1 VLKEFIKILNKEN
14 QLNVLLILTLYFPL
28 NIIEAISLS
37 VIPGFMLFIIDPE
50 KLYSLIDLRNIFP
63 NLDKVSEKERLLY
76 ASIFLIIVFLL
87 RALFIFLV
95 NYFDHKTRLKIN
107 IINSKKLYSSYLY
120 RPYPFHTKN
129 NSSSLIQNVNDVTKS
144 TNVIFS
150 YVNIIKDT
158 LLLIFVLILIFKSLD
173 FLYFILLL
181 LIFVPVLALL
191 FFIKNKIKNLG
202 EIARNFR
209 VATHKSLLESLTSIK
224 FLKVSNTQ
232 KDFIQNF
239 ENKLNASQ
247 SRDFKLSII
256 NLLPKS
262 IIEISALLFIVTFI
276 IYNSLETNT
285 FQSLLPSLS
294 LIVIASIRII
304 PSLTAISININNI
317 KYNFYTVPKICNEI
331 IYWNENSKVIL
342 NSKTGGLIK
351 DFQNSL
357 KVQNLSFSYSNDKTL
372 IKNFNLE
379 INKGSNTVIAG
390 DSGVGKSTLI
400 DLILGLVNPSKGEI
414 FCDKKNIN
422 NDIFGWRNQISFVP
436 QDILLLDTTIKE
448 NIILDFNQQ
457 KFNKKNYENALKI
470 SGLNNVL
477 KKLVKGDETT
487 IGSFSSK
494 ISGGQKQR
502 IGIARA
508 VYLNRPILILDESTN
523 SLNSDA
529 EEQIINNLINSRYT
543 IILISH
549 NLKIINKFDKI
560 VKL

>member
-1 VLKEFIKILNKEN
+1 MLKEFIKILNKEN

-50 KLYSLIDLRNIFP
+50 KLYSLIDLRNIFS
-63 NLDKVSEKERLLY
+63 NLDKVSEKERLFY

-129 NSSSLIQNVNDVTKS
+129 NSSSLIQNVNDVIKS

-150 YVNIIKDT
+150 YANIIKDT

-173 FLYFILLL
+173 FLYFILLS

-331 IYWNENSKVIL
+331 IYWDENSKVIL
-342 NSKTGGLIK
+342 NSQTGGLIK

-400 DLILGLVNPSKGEI
+400 DLILGLVNPTKGEI
-414 FCDKKNIN
+414 FCDKKNIK
-422 NDIFGWRNQISFVP
+422 NDIFGWRNQVSFVP

-448 NIILDFNQQ
+448 NIILDFNKQ

-477 KKLVKGDETT
+477 KNLEKGDETT

-529 EEQIINNLINSRYT
+529 EEQIINNLINSEYT

-549 NLKIINKFDKI
+549 NLKIIDKFQKI

>member
-1 VLKEFIKILNKEN
+1 MLKEFIKILNKEN

-414 FCDKKNIN
+414 FCDKKNIK

-448 NIILDFNQQ
+448 NIILDFNHQ

>member
-1 VLKEFIKILNKEN
+1 MLKEFIKILNKEN

-50 KLYSLIDLRNIFP
+50 KLYSLIDLRNIFS
-63 NLDKVSEKERLLY
+63 NLDKVSEKERLFY

-129 NSSSLIQNVNDVTKS
+129 NSSSLIQNVNDVIKS

-150 YVNIIKDT
+150 YANIIKDT

-173 FLYFILLL
+173 FLYFILLS

-331 IYWNENSKVIL
+331 IYWDENSKVIL
-342 NSKTGGLIK
+342 NSQTGGLIK

-400 DLILGLVNPSKGEI
+400 DLILGLVNPTKGEI
-414 FCDKKNIN
+414 FCDKKNIK
-422 NDIFGWRNQISFVP
+422 NDIFGWRNQVSFVP

-448 NIILDFNQQ
+448 NIILDFNKQ

-470 SGLNNVL
+470 SGLHNVL
-477 KKLVKGDETT
+477 KNLEKGDETT

-529 EEQIINNLINSRYT
+529 EEQIINNLINSEYT

-549 NLKIINKFDKI
+549 NLKIIDKFQKI

>member
-1 VLKEFIKILNKEN
+1 MLKEFIKILNKEN

-63 NLDKVSEKERLLY
+63 NLDKVSEKERLFY

-87 RALFIFLV
+87 RALFIFFV

-129 NSSSLIQNVNDVTKS
+129 NSSSLIQNVNDVIKS

-150 YVNIIKDT
+150 YANIIKDT

-173 FLYFILLL
+173 FFYFILLS

-247 SRDFKLSII
+247 IRDFKLSII

-331 IYWNENSKVIL
+331 IYWDENSKVIL
-342 NSKTGGLIK
+342 NSQTGGLIK

-390 DSGVGKSTLI
+390 DSGVGKSTLV
-400 DLILGLVNPSKGEI
+400 DLILGLVNPTKGEI
-414 FCDKKNIN
+414 FIDKKNIK
-422 NDIFGWRNQISFVP
+422 NDIFGWRNQVSFVP

-448 NIILDFNQQ
+448 NIILDFNKQ
-457 KFNKKNYENALKI
+457 KFDKKNYENALKI
-470 SGLNNVL
+470 SGLHNVL
-477 KKLVKGDETT
+477 KNLEKGDETT

-529 EEQIINNLINSRYT
+529 EEQIINNLINSEYT

-549 NLKIINKFDKI
+549 NLKIINKFQKI

>member
-1 VLKEFIKILNKEN
+1 
-14 QLNVLLILTLYFPL
+14 
-28 NIIEAISLS
+28 
-37 VIPGFMLFIIDPE
+37 M
-50 KLYSLIDLRNIFP
+50 
-63 NLDKVSEKERLLY
+63 
-76 ASIFLIIVFLL
+76 
-87 RALFIFLV
+87 
-95 NYFDHKTRLKIN
+95 
-107 IINSKKLYSSYLY
+107 
-120 RPYPFHTKN
+120 
-129 NSSSLIQNVNDVTKS
+129 
-144 TNVIFS
+144 
-150 YVNIIKDT
+150 
-158 LLLIFVLILIFKSLD
+158 
-173 FLYFILLL
+173 
-181 LIFVPVLALL
+181 

-331 IYWNENSKVIL
+331 IYWDENSKVIL
-342 NSKTGGLIK
+342 NSQTGGLIK

-400 DLILGLVNPSKGEI
+400 DLILGLVNPTKGEI
-414 FCDKKNIN
+414 FCDKKNIK
-422 NDIFGWRNQISFVP
+422 NDIFGWRNQVSF
-436 QDILLLDTTIKE
+436 LSR
-448 NIILDFNQQ
+448 
-457 KFNKKNYENALKI
+457 KI
-470 SGLNNVL
+470 
-477 KKLVKGDETT
+477 
-487 IGSFSSK
+487 F
-494 ISGGQKQR
+494 
-502 IGIARA
+502 
-508 VYLNRPILILDESTN
+508 YC
-523 SLNSDA
+523 
-529 EEQIINNLINSRYT
+529 
-543 IILISH
+543 
-549 NLKIINKFDKI
+549 
-560 VKL
+560 

>member
-1 VLKEFIKILNKEN
+1 MLKEFIKILNKEN

-37 VIPGFMLFIIDPE
+37 VIPGFMLLIIDPE
-50 KLYSLIDLRNIFP
+50 KLYSLIDLRNIFS
-63 NLDKVSEKERLLY
+63 NLDKVSEKERLFY

-129 NSSSLIQNVNDVTKS
+129 NSSSLIQNVNDVIKS

-150 YVNIIKDT
+150 YANIIKDT

-173 FLYFILLL
+173 FLYFILLS

-331 IYWNENSKVIL
+331 IYWDENSKVIL
-342 NSKTGGLIK
+342 NSQTGGLIK

-400 DLILGLVNPSKGEI
+400 DLILGLVNPTKGEI
-414 FCDKKNIN
+414 FCDKKNIK
-422 NDIFGWRNQISFVP
+422 NDIFGWRNQVSFVP

-448 NIILDFNQQ
+448 NIILDFNKQ

-477 KKLVKGDETT
+477 KNLEKGDETT

-529 EEQIINNLINSRYT
+529 EEQIINNLINSEYT

-549 NLKIINKFDKI
+549 NLKIIDKFQKI